1 MTNLPNFAPQG
12 YEIIRELGRNLEGGR
27 ITWLVQ
33 EISTN
38 QKVVL
43 KQFCFATA
51 GSSWSG
57 FELYERE
64 ISLLQGLNYPGIPH
78 YLASFPTKDGFCL
91 VQEYKNASPL
101 ALTRSF
107 SPDEVKTIVVGILE
121 ILVYLQNRLPPVLH
135 RDIKPE
141 NILIDEEL
149 NVYLIDFGLAS
160 LGSREI
166 SGSSVFKGTPG
177 FIPPEQVR
185 QTTEASDLYSLG
197 ATLICLLTG
206 RKSTEIYELTTED
219 NPYHFEFKHLLP
231 QLNKQFIIWLEKM
244 VAPSLKD
251 RFVNAQ
257 EALQKLKELEIIVQS
272 KIEFSE
278 KIITPSLITEIKK
291 IPKKQLFLTYFTA
304 VIAGLLISLAVD
316 WTINLQIIRYAILS
330 LALPLCLPLFG
341 NVFMFLYF
349 SKEMSWG
356 GTTIGAIIG
365 AALGAV
371 FGAGFGVM
379 FANGLMGD
387 ISTALGAIVGTIFGT
402 TIGPILW
409 FVAKDEIQSLLE
421 EFLSRGFSKFLA
433 LTSLLLTIICG
444 LASGTGLIVG
454 LLNPWILGTLGAT
467 SLPLSATLWY
477 PNWQQTRLLRKYLER
492 EEISS

>member
-1 MTNLPNFAPQG
+1 MTNLPDFSDQG

-27 ITWLVQ
+27 ITWLVK
-33 EISTN
+33 EISAN
-38 QKVVL
+38 REVVL
-43 KQFCFATA
+43 KQFCFATV

-64 ISLLQGLNYPGIPH
+64 LSLLQGLNHPGIPH
-78 YLASFPTKDGFCL
+78 YLASLPTKDGFCL

-107 SPDEVKTIVVGILE
+107 SPEEIKTVAIGILE

-141 NILIDEEL
+141 NILVDEQL
-149 NVYLIDFGLAS
+149 NVYLIDFGLAGF
-160 LGSREI
+160 GSREI
-166 SGSSVFKGTPG
+166 SSSSVFKGTPG

-185 QTTEASDLYSLG
+185 QPTEASDLYSLG

-206 RKSTEIYELTTED
+206 RKSTEIYELATED
-219 NPYHFEFKHLLP
+219 NPYRFEFKHLP
-231 QLNKQFIIWLEKM
+231 QLNGPFVSWLEKM
-244 VAPSLKD
+244 VEPSLKD

-257 EALQKLKELEIIVQS
+257 AALQKLKDLEVIAKP
-272 KIEFSE
+272 KIESSE
-278 KIITPSLITEIKK
+278 KVITPPLITEIKQ
-291 IPKKQLFLTYFTA
+291 IPRKQLVLIYLA
-304 VIAGLLISLAVD
+304 AAIAGLLISLAVD
-316 WTINLQIIRYAILS
+316 WTINLQVIRYAILS

-379 FANGLMGD
+379 FAHGLMGN

-409 FVAKDEIQSLLE
+409 FVAKDEIQSLVE
-421 EFLSRGFSKFLA
+421 EFLSRGFSKLLT
-433 LTSLLLTIICG
+433 LTSLLLTIMCG

-454 LLNPWILGTLGAT
+454 LLNPWILGALGAT
-467 SLPLSATLWY
+467 SLPLAATLWY
-477 PNWQQTRLLRKYLER
+477 PNWQQTRLLRKHLE
-492 EEISS
+492 